1 MSEQNFYFNQKYDFI
16 SYFFSDRCRTTNNL
30 LGDCYG
36 AAVVEALS
44 KKELIAMDKAAE
56 DERNKELEADLEGG
70 HETIVKKVK
79 KVFFVVSETRHSC
92 IYKI

>member
-1 MSEQNFYFNQKYDFI
+1 MLN
-16 SYFFSDRCRTTNNL
+16 FFSDRCRTTNNL

-56 DERNKELEADLEGG
+56 DERNKELEADIEGG

-79 KVFFVVSETRHSC
+79 KVFFNMSETRNLFMYIST
-92 IYKI
+92 

>member
-1 MSEQNFYFNQKYDFI
+1 MI
-16 SYFFSDRCRTTNNL
+16 SFVEFFSDRCRTTNNL

-79 KVFFVVSETRHSC
+79 KVFSYMFATRLSSLHFTRQSFN
-92 IYKI
+92 

>member
-1 MSEQNFYFNQKYDFI
+1 M
-16 SYFFSDRCRTTNNL
+16 

-44 KKELIAMDKAAE
+44 KKELIAMDEAAE
-56 DERNKELEADLEGG
+56 KERNKELEGDIESG

-79 KVFFVVSETRHSC
+79 KVIFFQHYIVS
-92 IYKI
+92 I